1 MVLIGLFICGGA
13 SMLLL
18 SLYDVILVK
27 TLKLSIPLNK
37 VFRLSYIINAF
48 NAIVGFGGFIGAG
61 FRTFIY
67 KNYTSDR
74 KSYFNHISFTLLIYF
89 SRTSYFRCFSY
100 S

>member
-67 KNYTSDR
+67 KIILLIEKDY
-74 KSYFNHISFTLLIYF
+74 FTLF
-89 SRTSYFRCFSY
+89 QSY
-100 S
+100 

>member
-1 MVLIGLFICGGA
+1 MVKSIDGFNWFILCGGA

-67 KNYTSDR
+67 KIILLIEKDY
-74 KSYFNHISFTLLIYF
+74 FTLF
-89 SRTSYFRCFSY
+89 QSY
-100 S
+100 

>member
-37 VFRLSYIINAF
+37 VFCLSYIINAF

-67 KNYTSDR
+67 KIILLIEKDY
-74 KSYFNHISFTLLIYF
+74 FTLF
-89 SRTSYFRCFSY
+89 QSY
-100 S
+100 